1 MPAVRCLAPTP
12 TPALAAPLA
21 SRARQR
27 RAARLSFSVSLLAV
41 MAATPALAQSA
52 ATASDGSG
60 TQITSAQT
68 TDGTQYEL
76 PDVVVSAT
84 TIATPAREVASSVT
98 VITGQQLE
106 ETQRRDVPDA
116 LQSVPGLNVVQ
127 TGGPGGGTSVFMRG
141 TNSNQTKILLDGI
154 DLGDPSSGNGAFDLG
169 TLYTNDFARME
180 VLRGP
185 QSGLYG
191 SDAIGGV
198 ISMTTERGSGPAKAN
213 GYLEAGS
220 LGTFN
225 QAAALSGGYNNI
237 GYAFNV
243 GHFASTSIPVTPS
256 DILLP
261 GEQAND
267 NASDNWTYSGRIDA
281 DVSDAFSVNVM
292 ARYIQTRLAYTSDL
306 YNYSTG
312 TGYPAPLQDIGYGSF
327 FIGKAEGQWKAL
339 DDKLVSTFGIA
350 ATDYARDNSSPYPNN
365 FSDYTGDRQTYYW
378 RSNYTFLPG
387 QSLLFGVERYNES
400 MTSESAW
407 SSMDASTG
415 DTAGYLQLQSSFFE
429 RLFLAA
435 NVRYD
440 SNDDFGDHTTWR
452 LAPAL
457 LFPETGTKLKVT
469 YGTGFKA
476 PTLYQLY
483 STSGGNPNLEPE
495 ESTGWDAGFEQALW
509 ADRVSFGATYFENDI
524 TNLINSVQVSPYVW
538 TNANIASVTSDGWE
552 TFVAVKVTDNFSVR
566 ADYTYTNTV
575 GHPED
580 GVSPGSCAPTG
591 LDTCAPLRRPKD
603 KVSVAVN
610 WQPVD
615 PLTLT
620 ATLIYLSDW
629 WDIDRTTF
637 AYVKQPGYTIF
648 NVAANYTVNENV
660 KVFGRIDNLF
670 DETYENPNGW
680 LAPGMAA
687 YAGLKLTY

>member
-1 MPAVRCLAPTP
+1 MPVVSSFAPVRSTRLRRSA
-12 TPALAAPLA
+12 AL
-21 SRARQR
+21 
-27 RAARLSFSVSLLAV
+27 SVSLLALL
-41 MAATPALAQSA
+41 AAAPALAQSA
-52 ATASDGSG
+52 GTASDGNA
-60 TQITSAQT
+60 TQISA
-68 TDGTQYEL
+68 TQSDASQFEL

-84 TIATPAREVASSVT
+84 TIPTPANEVASSVT
-98 VITGQQLE
+98 VITGQEIE
-106 ETQRRDVPDA
+106 ETQRRDVPDV
-116 LQSVPGLNVVQ
+116 LQSTPGLNVVQ
-127 TGGPGGGTSVFMRG
+127 TGGPGGTTSIFMRG
-141 TNSNQTKILLDGI
+141 TNANHVKMLLDGVDI
-154 DLGDPSSGNGAFDLG
+154 GDPSAANGAFDLG
-169 TLYTNDFARME
+169 TIYTNDFARME

-198 ISMTTERGSGPAKAN
+198 ISMTTERGSGPAKAS

-225 QAAALSGGYNNI
+225 QVASLTGGYNNI

-267 NASDNWTYSGRIDA
+267 NASDNWTYSGRLDA
-281 DVSDAFSVNVM
+281 DVSETFSVNVV

-306 YNYSTG
+306 YNYSTY
-312 TGYPAPLQDIGYGSF
+312 TGYPAPLQDTGHGKF
-327 FIGKAEGQWKAL
+327 FIGKAEGLWKAF

-350 ATDYARDNSSPYPNN
+350 ATDYTRDNASPYPDNV
-365 FSDYTGDRQTYYW
+365 SAYTGDRQTYYW
-378 RSNYTFLPG
+378 RSNYSFMPG
-387 QSLLFGVERYNES
+387 QSILLGLERYNES

-407 SSMDASTG
+407 TTMDASTG
-415 DTAGYLQLQSSFFE
+415 DSAGYAQLQSSLGE
-429 RLFLAA
+429 RFFLAA

-457 LFPETGTKLKVT
+457 LFPETGTKLKAT
-469 YGTGFKA
+469 YGTAFKA
-476 PTLYQLY
+476 PTLYELY
-483 STSGGNPNLEPE
+483 APYYGNPDLEPE
-495 ESTGWDAGFEQALW
+495 TSTGWDAGFEQALW
-509 ADRVSFGATYFENDI
+509 AERVSFGATYFHNDI
-524 TNLINSVQVSPYVW
+524 SNLI
-538 TNANIASVTSDGWE
+538 VTTYNMATYTYNYENLSSATSQGVE
-552 TFVAVKVTDNFSVR
+552 AFLAVKVTDRLAVR
-566 ADYTYTNTV
+566 TDYTYTSTI
-575 GHPED
+575 GYFPAGGTF
-580 GVSPGSCAPTG
+580 GVSCEPRSDTSCY
-591 LDTCAPLRRPKD
+591 PLRRPNN

-629 WDIDRTTF
+629 WDVDRTTY
-637 AYVKQPGYTIF
+637 AVVRQPGYTIF

-660 KVFGRIDNLF
+660 KVFGRVDNLF
-670 DETYENPNGW
+670 NETYENPNGW

>member
-1 MPAVRCLAPTP
+1 MSVVPPSAIAFSGGLRRIAP
-12 TPALAAPLA
+12 
-21 SRARQR
+21 
-27 RAARLSFSVSLLAV
+27 LSFSASLFALL
-41 MAATPALAQSA
+41 AATPALAQSA
-52 ATASDGSG
+52 GGAQADGG
-60 TQITSAQT
+60 QI
-68 TDGTQYEL
+68 DL

-84 TIATPAREVASSVT
+84 TIPTPANEVASSVT
-98 VITGQQLE
+98 VITRQELD

-127 TGGPGGGTSVFMRG
+127 TGGPGGTTSVFMRG

-154 DLGDPSSGNGAFDLG
+154 DLGDPSSANGAFDLG

-198 ISMTTERGSGPAKAN
+198 ISMTTERGSGPAKAA
-213 GYLEAGS
+213 GYLEAGA

-225 QAAALSGGYNNI
+225 QVGSLTGGYNNNI

-243 GHFASTSIPVTPS
+243 GHFASTAIPVTPQN
-256 DILLP
+256 ILLP
-261 GEQAND
+261 GEVAN
-267 NASDNWTYSGRIDA
+267 NNNSDNWTYSGRLDA
-281 DVSDAFSVNVM
+281 DINDAFSVNLV
-292 ARYIQTRLAYTSDL
+292 ARYIQTQLAYTSDL
-306 YNYSTG
+306 YNSSTY
-312 TGYPAPLQDIGYGSF
+312 TGYPAPLQDTGYGKF

-339 DDKLVSTFGIA
+339 DDKLVSTFGVS
-350 ATDYARDNSSPYPNN
+350 ATDYTRDNASPYPNN
-365 FSDYTGDRQTYYW
+365 VSAYDGDRQTYYL
-378 RSNYTFLPG
+378 RSNYTFMPG
-387 QSLLFGVERYNES
+387 QSILLGVERYNES

-415 DTAGYLQLQSSFFE
+415 DTAGYAQLQSTLFE

-483 STSGGNPNLEPE
+483 APSGGNPNLQPE

-509 ADRVSFGATYFENDI
+509 QDRVSFGATYFSNDI
-524 TNLINSVQVSPYVW
+524 TNLINSVQVSTYVW
-538 TNANIASVTSDGWE
+538 SNSNIASVTTEGWE
-552 TFVAVKVTDNFSVR
+552 AFVAVKVTDNLSVR
-566 ADYTYTNTV
+566 ADYTYTDAV

-591 LDTCAPLRRPKD
+591 IDTCTPLRRPKN
-603 KVSVAVN
+603 KVSLAVN
-610 WQPVD
+610 WQPVE
-615 PLTLT
+615 PLTLS
-620 ATLIYLSDW
+620 ATLVYLSDW
-629 WDIDRTTF
+629 WDIDRTTYAF
-637 AYVKQPGYTIF
+637 VEQPGYTIF
-648 NVAANYTVNENV
+648 NVAANYTVNQNV
-660 KVFGRIDNLF
+660 KIFGRIDNLF
-670 DETYENPNGW
+670 DETYENPNGY
-680 LAPGMAA
+680 LAPGMSA